1 MEGDEEED
9 EEGGKKKQQQQQQ
22 QQARSK
28 VWHIE
33 IDRRQHLAVKK
44 RCLELNLPCL
54 EEYDF
59 ANDKMT
65 PGTQTLN
72 PELAVPRGVRLC
84 KRQDDAR
91 YTNPKP

>member
-1 MEGDEEED
+1 MRGICAGQALMEGDEEDD
-9 EEGGKKKQQQQQQ
+9 EEGGKKKQQQQQ

-65 PGTQTLN
+65 PGTPTLN
-72 PELAVPRGVRLC
+72 P
-84 KRQDDAR
+84 
-91 YTNPKP
+91 KP